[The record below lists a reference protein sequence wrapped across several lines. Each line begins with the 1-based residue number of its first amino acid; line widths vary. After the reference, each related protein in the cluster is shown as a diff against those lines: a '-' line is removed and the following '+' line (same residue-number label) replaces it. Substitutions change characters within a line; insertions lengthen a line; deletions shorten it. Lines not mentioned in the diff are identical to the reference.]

1 MDAQTFLRQILLIR
15 YTHLIERIRD
25 KLSIDEDTQTT
36 LLESLVRIDWIDKT
50 LDEVKS
56 LSVT

>member
-1 MDAQTFLRQILLIR
+1 MDAQTFLRQLLLIR

-25 KLSIDEDTQTT
+25 KLSIDEEKQTM
-36 LLESLVRIDWIDKT
+36 LLESLARIDWIDKT

-56 LSVT
+56 LPVT

>member
-25 KLSIDEDTQTT
+25 KLSIDEATQTT
-36 LLESLVRIDWIDKT
+36 LLESLARIDWIDKS
-50 LDEVKS
+50 LDEIKS
-56 LSVT
+56 LPVT